1 MKRKL
6 LFLLAGIA
14 LLAFPAQALEV
25 DEVSLPR
32 IQFEGEFI
40 STIDYFEQPGAKT
53 GPRLA
58 PNTNDNNVIFAFD
71 KHLWNSSIV
80 AGIVTRIRLEDNE
93 AQPRL
98 FGFLGAPRYR
108 ISAGTMR
115 LRNNLVRF
123 PTAREE
129 DLLTY
134 TNVLNGS
141 LGFEIEDDA
150 EHLFGD
156 NIILEWF
163 FRPSF
168 WRAAVFSENRTQTK
182 VEDFALRK
190 DAPPNTL
197 GFSISY
203 EVPDAVKYDYVLR
216 RLGFIYDAQA
226 LDRRSGDAAQLSSLL
241 LGGVLA
247 LNDNPEFPW
256 EGAFQVITT
265 AGLDDRDSS
274 GNEVGAQA
282 EGELSREA
290 ATATVLS
297 VFYANRK
304 YLRTRWDVALTL
316 ARKSYTDI
324 AGGAQWTAAPT
335 YRYALSS
342 GVNLVAQV
350 IYTDY
355 GDGLAEII
363 GRDRDYRIQVGVTM
377 FVEQA
382 VNDEVVDYD
391 SILEMEQG
399 SLFRGY

>member
-1 MKRKL
+1 MKRKF
-6 LFLLAGIA
+6 LFLLAGLA

-141 LGFEIEDDA
+141 LGFEIEDDP

-156 NIILEWF
+156 NIVFEWF

-316 ARKSYTDI
+316 ARKSYPDI
-324 AGGAQWTAAPT
+324 SGGAQWTAAPT

-342 GVNLVAQV
+342 GVHLIAQV

>member
-1 MKRKL
+1 MKRKFI
-6 LFLLAGIA
+6 FLLAGFA
-14 LLAFPAQALEV
+14 LPVFPVQALEV

-40 STIDYFEQPGAKT
+40 STIDYFEQPGAKD

-58 PNTNDNNVIFAFD
+58 PNTADNNVFFAFD
-71 KHLWNSSIV
+71 KHLWNSSTI
-80 AGIVTRIRLEDNE
+80 AGIVARIRLEDNE

-134 TNVLNGS
+134 TNILNGS
-141 LGFEIEDDA
+141 LGFEIEDDP

-168 WRAAVFSENRTQTK
+168 WRAAVFSENRTQTD
-182 VEDFALRK
+182 VNTLDLEQ
-190 DAPPNTL
+190 DARPNTL

-203 EVPDAVKYDYVLR
+203 EVSDAVKYDYVLR
-216 RLGFIYDAQA
+216 RLGFIYDVQA
-226 LDRRSGDAAQLSSLL
+226 LNRRDGDEAQLTSLL

-265 AGLDDRDSS
+265 AGLDDMDS
-274 GNEVGAQA
+274 GGGEIRAQS

-297 VFYANRK
+297 VYYANRK
-304 YLRTRWDVALTL
+304 YLRTRWDVALTV
-316 ARKSYTDI
+316 AQKSYPDI
-324 AGGAQWTAAPT
+324 SSGAQWTAAPT

-363 GRDRDYRIQVGVTM
+363 GRDRDYRIQVGITM

>member
-1 MKRKL
+1 MNRK
-6 LFLLAGIA
+6 FVFALAGLA
-14 LLAFPAQALEV
+14 LLGLPAQALEV

-40 STIDYFEQPGAKT
+40 STIDYFNQSGAEDRD
-53 GPRLA
+53 RLA
-58 PNTNDNNVIFAFD
+58 PNTEDNNVFFAFD
-71 KHLWNSSIV
+71 KHLWNSSNV
-80 AGIVTRIRLEDNE
+80 AGFVMRIRLEDNE

-98 FGFLGAPRYR
+98 FGFLGGPRFR
-108 ISAGTMR
+108 VSVGTMR
-115 LRNNLVRF
+115 LRNNVVRF

-141 LGFEIEDDA
+141 RGFEIEDDP

-156 NIILEWF
+156 NIIFEWF

-168 WRAAVFSENRTQTK
+168 WRAAVFSENRTRNDVNTLTLEK
-182 VEDFALRK
+182 EDR
-190 DAPPNTL
+190 PNTL

-203 EVPDAVKYDYVLR
+203 EVPDAVKYDYWVR
-216 RLGFIYDAQA
+216 RLGFIYDVQA
-226 LDRRSGDAAQLSSLL
+226 LDRRDGDEAQLTSLL

-247 LNDNPEFPW
+247 LNDNLEFPW

-265 AGLDDRDSS
+265 AGLDDVDSA
-274 GNEVGAQA
+274 GNEIRAQS

-290 ATATVLS
+290 ATASVLS
-297 VFYANRK
+297 IYYANRRF
-304 YLRTRWDVALTL
+304 LRTRWDLALTV
-316 ARKSYTDI
+316 AQKSYPDI
-324 AGGAQWTAAPT
+324 ADGAQWSAAPS

-342 GVNLVAQV
+342 GVNLVAQA
-350 IYTDY
+350 IYTEY

-363 GRDRDYRIQVGVTM
+363 GRDRDYRIQLGISM
-377 FVEQA
+377 FVEQTM
-382 VNDEVVDYD
+382 NDEVVDYD
-391 SILEMEQG
+391 SILELEQG